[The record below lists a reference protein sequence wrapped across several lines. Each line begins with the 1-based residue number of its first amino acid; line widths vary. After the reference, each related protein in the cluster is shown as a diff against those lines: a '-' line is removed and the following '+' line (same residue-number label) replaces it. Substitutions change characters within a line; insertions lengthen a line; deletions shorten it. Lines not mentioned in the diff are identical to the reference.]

1 MAEVLYRPVRETEIA
16 ETAEIFTVAVTDMYA
31 RHGINAS
38 TPERALIETGYRHI
52 YETGIFYVAEV
63 DGRIAAIC
71 NGVVR
76 GALWFLSG
84 FWMLPQFQRQR
95 IGGTLLKRVMDEGAR
110 AGANIFFTWS
120 SVDQTAMA
128 SYMKQGM
135 LPGYQILTFAG
146 ALSERQ
152 EQRAEYEVQPLDISY
167 AVALDERVRAAGR
180 EIDHKFWLTKSG
192 HEGRQLMREG
202 RATGYYYLNQGVV
215 GPAAW
220 NEPED
225 AEALLEASCREASLQ
240 AEQVR
245 LMIPGINHT
254 AIRFALQRG
263 LRLTAFSH
271 LLTSAP
277 FGLMEQ
283 YLASGPLLF

>member
-1 MAEVLYRPVRETEIA
+1 MAEVQYRPVRETEIA
-16 ETAEIFTVAVTDMYA
+16 RAAEIFTTAVTDMYA
-31 RHGINAS
+31 RHGIKAS
-38 TPERALIETGYRHI
+38 TPERAVIETGYRHI

-76 GALWFLSG
+76 GPLWFLSG

-95 IGGTLLKRVMDEGAR
+95 IGGALLKRVRDEGER

-146 ALSERQ
+146 ALGERQ
-152 EQRAEYEVQPLDISY
+152 EQRDGYDIEPLDISY
-167 AVALDERVRAAGR
+167 AVGLDERVRAAGR
-180 EIDHKFWLTKSG
+180 EVDHRFWLTQSG
-192 HEGRQLMREG
+192 HQGRQVMREG
-202 RATGYYYLNQGVV
+202 RALGYYYLNQGVV

-220 NEPED
+220 GDPED
-225 AEALLEASCREASLQ
+225 AQILLEASCREASLQ

-254 AIRFALQRG
+254 AIRFALRKG
-263 LRLTAFSH
+263 LRLTGFSH
-271 LLTSAP
+271 LLSTAQ
-277 FGLMEQ
+277 FGRLEQ